1 MILILTIF
9 PLFCRSFSR
18 RYGVVDNRF
27 CFEGGSRCGKGEGL
41 YVFVT
46 DQGDEITHTLK
57 LAGQGKL
64 STKRKTVSKKL
75 AALDSPRKSTAGRPN
90 DDTNSCIAHNIDDG
104 NHSCICSSTN
114 RISYWPSQESQDL
127 DSNYGCGDTASVSE
141 NNDSF
146 NDTFNFQR

>member
-1 MILILTIF
+1 MNFIY
-9 PLFCRSFSR
+9 R

-46 DQGDEITHTLK
+46 DQGDEITHTFK
-57 LAGQGKL
+57 LAAQGKL
-64 STKRKTVSKKL
+64 STKRRTVNKKL
-75 AALDSPRKSTAGRPN
+75 STMDSPRKQHSPRPPDILQDN
-90 DDTNSCIAHNIDDG
+90 ASYISHNIEDLNNSCICA
-104 NHSCICSSTN
+104 SSN
-114 RISYWPSQESQDL
+114 RMSYWPSQESRDL

-146 NDTFNFQR
+146 NDTFTFPG